1 MSFSLPVRYD
11 VALDWLAN
19 GLMRSAVVYSP
30 DGMVVWEGF
39 LSTVSA
45 SFAQKRAS
53 VSMERVGNRV
63 RTKYTTVLDTAGT
76 TASASNTTLA
86 GIVWREDVVTEP
98 RQKHRNRSRLQADRV
113 LAQLAFRAARN
124 IRRPHG

>member
-1 MSFSLPVRYD
+1 MPIPLSITIIERGAGGVPSSTAVALPAMPTAYTHTITDRFGFESMSFSLPVRYD

-19 GLMRSAVVYSP
+19 GLMRAAVVYGP

-63 RTKYTTVLDTAGT
+63 RTKYTTVLDTPGT
-76 TASASNTTLA
+76 TAS
-86 GIVWREDVVTEP
+86 
-98 RQKHRNRSRLQADRV
+98 
-113 LAQLAFRAARN
+113 
-124 IRRPHG
+124 RR